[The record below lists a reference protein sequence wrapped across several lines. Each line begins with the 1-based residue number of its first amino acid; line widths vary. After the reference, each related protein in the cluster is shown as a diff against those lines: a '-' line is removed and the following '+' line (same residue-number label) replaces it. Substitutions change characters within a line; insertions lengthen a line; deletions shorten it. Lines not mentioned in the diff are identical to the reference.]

1 MQSYKADNIRNIV
14 LVGHGDEGKTSL
26 AEQML
31 YLAGAT
37 DRLGNVANG
46 NTVMDYDPEEAK
58 RGMSISAAVA
68 SLEWKGMKYNLIDV
82 PGYFDFLGEMC
93 GPMRIAK
100 TAMIV
105 LNGVSGMQVGTEKA
119 WDMATTNGL
128 NRCFVVNQMDR
139 DHANFEK
146 VLAQLRAKYGTG
158 VVPIM
163 LPWGEGA
170 DFKGVVKIQE
180 GKLYVGGGK
189 DPEVRE
195 MPDDM
200 ADMIAMVREEAMEAA
215 AMADEELMEKYFD
228 EGELS
233 IEETREGLRK
243 GFQEGTV
250 IPVVACSATT
260 GVGVARVLDF
270 VQRYLPSPHARPAI
284 GVDPRDNSAAMRECE
299 TTEPFSAFVFKT
311 IADPFVGKLSLFRVM
326 SGSLTSSTPI
336 YNANLGKAEKAGSI
350 YMLQGKK
357 QIPVDCLH
365 AGDIGAMAKLQFTNT
380 GDTLCDPTKPIM
392 LQKIAFPQ
400 PVIAQAVSAQ
410 KSGEEDKIFSGLNRL
425 MEEDPTIRI
434 EKNVETGEAL
444 LFGMGELHIR
454 FIRRKL
460 ETKFGVQVELSDP
473 KIPYRETIRKK
484 VKAQG
489 RHKKQS
495 GGHGQFGDVWVEFEP
510 IGDTDIEFEFVDK
523 VVGGAVPSNIIP
535 SVEKGLR
542 DNIKKGVLA
551 GYPMVGLRATLYDGS
566 YHPVDSSYMASKTA
580 ARLAYKMGCAEASP
594 VLLEP
599 VCRLEILVPDEYMGD
614 IMSDINT
621 RRGRIVGMN
630 QVEGQQLV
638 IAEVPQAETFKYA
651 TDLRS
656 MTQARGSFR
665 VCFERYEEVPMYI
678 AQKIIEANKANLA
691 DDED

>member
-31 YLAGAT
+31 YLAGVT
-37 DRLGNVANG
+37 DRLGNITAG

-170 DFKGVVKIQE
+170 DFKGVVNIQE
-180 GKLYVGGGK
+180 GKLYVGNGK
-189 DPEVRE
+189 DPEVRD

-200 ADMIAMVREEAMEAA
+200 ADMIAMAREEAMEAA

-233 IEETREGLRK
+233 IEETRAGLRK

-284 GVDPRDNSAAMRECE
+284 GVDPRDNTAVMRECE

-326 SGSLTSSTPI
+326 SGSLTSSTPV
-336 YNANLGKAEKAGSI
+336 YNANLGKTEKAGNI

-365 AGDIGAMAKLQFTNT
+365 AGDIGAMAKLQFTGT
-380 GDTLCDPTKPIM
+380 GDTLCDPNKPIV
-392 LQKIAFPQ
+392 LPKIDFPK

-523 VVGGAVPSNIIP
+523 VVGGAVPRNFIP

-566 YHPVDSSYMASKTA
+566 YHPVDSSEMAFKTA
-580 ARLAYKMGCAEASP
+580 ARLAYKKGCSEASP

-638 IAEVPQAETFKYA
+638 IAEVPQAEIFKYA

-665 VCFERYEEVPMYI
+665 VFFERYEEVPMNI
-678 AQKIIEANKANLA
+678 AQKIIDAAKANMV
-691 DDED
+691 DEDE

>member
-1 MQSYKADNIRNIV
+1 MQSYKAENIRNIV

-37 DRLGNVANG
+37 DRLGSVTAG
-46 NTVMDYDPEEAK
+46 NTVMDYDQEEIK

-82 PGYFDFLGEMC
+82 PGYFDFMGEMC
-93 GPMRIAK
+93 GPMRVAK

-146 VLAQLRAKYGTG
+146 VLSQLRAKYGTG

-170 DFKGVVKIQE
+170 DFKGVVNIQE
-180 GKLYVGGGK
+180 GKLYKGAGK
-189 DPEVRE
+189 DPEVCD

-200 ADMIAMVREEAMEAA
+200 ADMIAMAREEAMEAA
-215 AMADEELMEKYFD
+215 AMADEELMEKYFE

-233 IEETREGLRK
+233 IEETRAGLRK

-284 GVDPRDNSAAMRECE
+284 GFDPRDNSPQTRECE

-326 SGSLTSSTPI
+326 SGSLTSSTPV
-336 YNANLGKAEKAGSI
+336 YNANVGKAEKAGNI
-350 YMLQGKK
+350 YMLHGKK

-365 AGDIGAMAKLQFTNT
+365 AGDIGAMAKLQYTNT
-380 GDTLCDPTKPIM
+380 GDTLCDPNKP
-392 LQKIAFPQ
+392 LVLPKIDFPR
-400 PVIAQAVSAQ
+400 PVYAQAVYAQ

-425 MEEDPTIRI
+425 MEEDPTIRV
-434 EKNVETGEAL
+434 EKNVETTEAL
-444 LFGMGELHIR
+444 LWGMGELHIR

-460 ETKFGVQVELSDP
+460 ETKFGVLVELSDP
-473 KIPYRETIRKK
+473 KVPYRETIRKA

-523 VVGGAVPSNIIP
+523 VVGGAVPRNFIP

-551 GYPMVGLRATLYDGS
+551 GYPMVGIRATLYDGS
-566 YHPVDSSYMASKTA
+566 YHPVDSSEMAFKTA
-580 ARLAYKMGCAEASP
+580 ARLAYKKGCGDASP
-594 VLLEP
+594 ALLEP
-599 VCRLEILVPDEYMGD
+599 VNRLEILVPDEYMGD
-614 IMSDINT
+614 IMSDITT
-621 RRGRIVGMN
+621 RRGRVVGMN

-638 IAEVPQAETFKYA
+638 IAEVPQSETFKYA

-665 VCFERYEEVPMYI
+665 TSFERYEEVPMNI
-678 AQKIIEANKANLA
+678 AQKIIDANKANLA
-691 DDED
+691 DDDE